1 MLSKFVSIEM
11 LFLADRH
18 IFDTYLNIWATCT
31 IMVGFHTFMDDG
43 KCVVGVGFHFNIA
56 QLRVQIVV
64 QLRSLSVVLYKQL
77 EHISVMAYYNV
88 SKMKNNLKIVC
99 IIQL

>member
-1 MLSKFVSIEM
+1 MLSKFVSLEM

-56 QLRVQIVV
+56 QLQGTNCCSI
-64 QLRSLSVVLYKQL
+64 K
-77 EHISVMAYYNV
+77 ISFGGP
-88 SKMKNNLKIVC
+88 L
-99 IIQL
+99 